1 PLSLTAALP
10 IGDQRLAERG
20 CTRQGGRSGRSTGPI
35 PQAKGLAG
43 ALPVAVEHK
52 VLREEDAKG
61 VSEEERRWGDRREAL
76 ERVPSSK
83 ERRRKT
89 ELRCTTP

>member
-1 PLSLTAALP
+1 
-10 IGDQRLAERG
+10 
-20 CTRQGGRSGRSTGPI
+20 
-35 PQAKGLAG
+35 
-43 ALPVAVEHK
+43 VAVEHK